1 MMWGFLWM
9 TRRESMTNDET
20 ATLTPSVATSD
31 GENGLWERAAAV
43 LRQQVSE
50 AVWFSTFSDIVVERA
65 VSGKVGGTMS
75 LTLRVPNTFVRD
87 RVLTRYMSLVR
98 DALNEAGGS
107 AHELHVDV
115 RPVPASPTN
124 SLPTRTSESPSLV
137 ATNTSVPAVVGRSGR
152 GAAVGSTRATPSTR
166 S

>member
-1 MMWGFLWM
+1 MDD
-9 TRRESMTNDET
+9 EEINMTNDET
-20 ATLTPSVATSD
+20 ATLAPNTAAND

-50 AVWFSTFSDIVVERA
+50 AVWFSTFSDIIVERDGN
-65 VSGKVGGTMS
+65 GKVGGTMS

-124 SLPTRTSESPSLV
+124 TLPTEAQASAVPFV
-137 ATNTSVPAVVGRSGR
+137 APNTTVPAVVSKTGR
-152 GAAVGSTRATPSTR
+152 GAAVGLNPRYTFDTFVK
-166 S
+166 